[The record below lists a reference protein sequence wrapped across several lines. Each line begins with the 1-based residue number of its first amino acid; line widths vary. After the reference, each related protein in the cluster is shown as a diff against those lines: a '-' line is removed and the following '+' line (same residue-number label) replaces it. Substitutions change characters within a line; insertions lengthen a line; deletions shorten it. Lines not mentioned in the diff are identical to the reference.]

1 MNRPIDKE
9 KFSDKVKEKRIREPL
24 FARAAA
30 YPHIV
35 WAALFI
41 IAPLLFVCYYAFTD
55 QSGNFTLSNIQALS
69 QHTGTFILSVSYS
82 LIATVICLI
91 IGYPLAFVISKASR
105 KRQNLLIMFLMTPM
119 WMNLLI
125 RTYSLMAILDD
136 GGLLNAM
143 LRATGLGELHIIGT
157 GGAVIF
163 GMVYDFLPYMV
174 LPIYSVMTKQDS
186 SLIEA
191 AYDLGCNRLQAH
203 FKVTLPLSVPGII
216 SGITMV
222 FVPSISTFY
231 ISQKLGGGTIF
242 LIGDTIEM
250 QFQNRATYNVGA
262 AISLVMMILILVSVA
277 VMNRFSDDEDS
288 AGGVIV

>member
-91 IGYPLAFVISKASR
+91 IGYPLAFVISKA
-105 KRQNLLIMFLMTPM
+105 
-119 WMNLLI
+119 
-125 RTYSLMAILDD
+125 
-136 GGLLNAM
+136 
-143 LRATGLGELHIIGT
+143 
-157 GGAVIF
+157 
-163 GMVYDFLPYMV
+163 
-174 LPIYSVMTKQDS
+174 
-186 SLIEA
+186 
-191 AYDLGCNRLQAH
+191 
-203 FKVTLPLSVPGII
+203 
-216 SGITMV
+216 
-222 FVPSISTFY
+222 
-231 ISQKLGGGTIF
+231 
-242 LIGDTIEM
+242 
-250 QFQNRATYNVGA
+250 
-262 AISLVMMILILVSVA
+262 
-277 VMNRFSDDEDS
+277 
-288 AGGVIV
+288 